1 MSDFN
6 IDDVLSQFGSK
17 TSSAKKK
24 DFDVDAILKQFS
36 GSEEPA
42 TPAKTERIYVSP
54 APIAPPISGVSKEAS
69 DELNRR
75 TGEKGGADP
84 RSWLPTTDI
93 QNKAYEAHTAGKEMF
108 SSGVED
114 LQTGHPYKGLGKAA
128 LGALSVV
135 AAPMTGIVEG
145 GIGTPVADITGNK
158 EIGDRAAFVAGS
170 ALPVVPGAGAV
181 VKAIPKNK
189 ALSTL
194 VENIGR
200 ENLPAV
206 VSAMKANPRLTPADL
221 SPRVLQD
228 TQHLFTSEGPQIEY
242 LAKTSAERMAGRKDA
257 IEAAYDASGG
267 KLPQTLLEK
276 ITGLAEASKKVGSE
290 KINPAKAGAGP
301 VNITP
306 AIEHIDKIL
315 KPGVMSVVSEGSTL
329 ALPEVKQALAETR
342 KLLTNGKETRTGAED
357 LHSIQSSLRRQ
368 SYNLLKSPNPKD
380 REVGNALLGV
390 RNKIVEA
397 IDEASPKANGA
408 GTYKPALEG
417 YRDEMHIADA
427 FRKGHDDIFTSSK
440 KIENDPSF
448 VKKWFDDLT
457 DSEKQAAKEG
467 ARAAIYSEMGAA
479 KNAALAGE
487 SVARSDFNKA
497 KMEILFGKE
506 EATKLLDKL
515 EAERAIAN
523 THNKV
528 VEGSQTA
535 MRMASKSQFALPGK
549 TDAVRAGLPI
559 AIAEGANAM
568 VGGYPIIPTL
578 GLAAAKGVA
587 MTKDAV
593 KLALARNHNAQYA
606 KYALPTE
613 GPSRDEL
620 IRALEAQ
627 IPGPKPSLLTRGSNA
642 LSRIVAP

>member
-24 DFDVDAILKQFS
+24 DFDVDAILKEFS
-36 GSEEPA
+36 GSDEPK

-75 TGEKGGADP
+75 AGVTGGANP

-93 QNKAYEAHTAGKEMF
+93 QNKAYEADVAGKEMF

-114 LQTGHPYKGLGKAA
+114 LQTGHPYKGIAKTAA
-128 LGALSVV
+128 GALMRV
-135 AAPMTGIVEG
+135 ASPMSGIIEG
-145 GIGTPVADITGNK
+145 GVGTPVADITGNK
-158 EIGDRAAFVAGS
+158 EIGERAAFVAGS

-200 ENLPAV
+200 ENLPSV
-206 VSAMKANPRLTPADL
+206 VAAMKANPRLNPADL

-228 TQHLFTSEGPQIEY
+228 TQHLFTQEGPQIEY
-242 LAKTSAERMAGRKDA
+242 LAKASADRMAGRKDA
-257 IEAAYDASGG
+257 IEAAYDASAGAI
-267 KLPQTLLEK
+267 PQTLLEK
-276 ITGLAEASKKVGSE
+276 ITSLADASKKVGQE
-290 KINPAKAGAGP
+290 KINPAIAGAKP
-301 VNITP
+301 VDISPTLE
-306 AIEHIDKIL
+306 ALDETL
-315 KPGVMSVVSEGSTL
+315 KPGVLKVGDSIPLTAVKKEL
-329 ALPEVKQALAETR
+329 ANIRQSLRTS
-342 KLLTNGKETRTGAED
+342 KEYKAED
-357 LHSIQSSLRRQ
+357 LHSFQSKLRTTAEK
-368 SYNLLKSPNPKD
+368 LLRSATGNDK
-380 REVGNALLGV
+380 EVGKALMDV
-390 RNKIVEA
+390 RNSLVND
-397 IDEASPKANGA
+397 IDVASGGK
-408 GTYKPALEG
+408 YKPALSS

-506 EATKLLDKL
+506 EAAKLLDKL

-535 MRMASKSQFALPGK
+535 MRMASKSQFALPTK
-549 TDAVRAGLPI
+549 SDAVRAGLPI

-568 VGGYPIIPTL
+568 VGGYPILPTL

-587 MTKDAV
+587 STRDAV
-593 KLALARNHNAQYA
+593 KSALARNHNAQYA

-627 IPGPKPSLLTRGSNA
+627 IPGPKPSLFARGSNA

>member
-24 DFDVDAILKQFS
+24 DFDVDAILKEFS
-36 GSEEPA
+36 GSEEPKA
-42 TPAKTERIYVSP
+42 PAKTERIYVSP

-75 TGEKGGADP
+75 AGQQGGSNP

-93 QNKAYEAHTAGKEMF
+93 QNKAYEADLAGKEMF
-108 SSGVED
+108 SSGAD
-114 LQTGHPYKGLGKAA
+114 DWQSSHPYKGLGKVA
-128 LGALSVV
+128 LGTLMRV
-135 AAPMTGIVEG
+135 ASPMSGIIEG

-158 EIGDRAAFVAGS
+158 EIGERAAFVAGS

-189 ALSTL
+189 ALATL

-200 ENLPAV
+200 ENLPSV
-206 VSAMKANPRLTPADL
+206 VAAMKANPRLNPADL

-228 TQHLFTSEGPQIEY
+228 TQHLFTQEGPQIEY
-242 LAKTSAERMAGRKDA
+242 LAKASAERMAGRKDA

-267 KLPQTLLEK
+267 IPQDLAK
-276 ITGLAEASKKVGSE
+276 KVSDLAEASKKVGQE
-290 KINPAKAGAGP
+290 KINPAIAGAGP
-301 VNITP
+301 VNVKP
-306 AIEHIDKIL
+306 VIDSIDAIL

-329 ALPEVKQALAETR
+329 ALPQVKQALAEAR
-342 KLLTNGKETRTGAED
+342 KLLTNGKETRTGAQD
-357 LHSIQSSLRRQ
+357 LHEIQKSLRRQ
-368 SYNLLKSPNPKD
+368 SYNLMKSSNAGE
-380 REVGNALLGV
+380 REVGNALLNV

-397 IDEASPKANGA
+397 IDEASPNK
-408 GTYKPALEG
+408 TYKPALES

-448 VKKWFDDLT
+448 VKKWFDGLS

-515 EAERAIAN
+515 DAERAIAN

-535 MRMASKSQFALPGK
+535 MRMASKSQFALPTK
-549 TDAVRAGLPI
+549 SDAVRAGLPI

-587 MTKDAV
+587 STRDAV
-593 KLALARNHNAQYA
+593 KSALARNHNAQYA

-627 IPGPKPSLLTRGSNA
+627 IPGPKPSLLARGSNA